1 VSGTTALAGGLTAQG
16 RLTNASQGAIG
27 LQGLT
32 LNSAGTANAQGSIVS
47 STTRNVKLETG
58 TQMLL
63 KVSGSGQ

>member
-1 VSGTTALAGGLTAQG
+1 VNGTAGLAGGLTAQG

-32 LNSAGTANAQGSIVS
+32 LNSVSTANAQGSIVS
-47 STTRNVKLETG
+47 STTRNVRLESG

-63 KVSGSGQ
+63 KVTGSGQ